1 MVNSKVMTVES
12 NSLNAVAMD
21 NLFEKVDGLVKEDNI
36 HEYPCVEIDL
46 QKVEFLDPYG
56 LVCLCLL
63 GRHLKNMFK
72 DVFLI
77 LPDNQYLQSYLS
89 TMNFAH
95 FAQQSMKLKN
105 ANYIMNISRKP
116 SSEVLLELTRIE
128 TKDKGHQRDIKNII
142 NEIVERVRTIL
153 QNELNFKEKEI
164 SNFSTIIS
172 ELCYNIKDHSEDEGF
187 VTAQRYTRS
196 SDGKKYVIIGVG
208 DLGIGIKNSLG
219 KRFNVSGWS
228 HLDAIIKAIKKEYS
242 TFPNRG
248 LGLYMVSKII
258 KDYRGAL
265 HIRSGDSRLYLRFT
279 PSGVR
284 TCLFPGT
291 QISISLS
298 EIEK

>member
-1 MVNSKVMTVES
+1 MVNPTVIGVDI
-12 NSLNAVAMD
+12 NSLNAVTMD
-21 NLFEKVDGLVKEDNI
+21 NLFERVDALLKEENI
-36 HEYPCVEIDL
+36 HEYPSVEIDL

-63 GRHLKNMFK
+63 GRYLKNTFH
-72 DVFLI
+72 DVFLV
-77 LPDNQYLQSYLS
+77 LPDDQSLQSYLS
-89 TMNFAH
+89 IMNFPH
-95 FAQQSMKLKN
+95 FAQQSMILKN
-105 ANYIMNISRKP
+105 ANYIMDIPEKP
-116 SSEVLLELTRIE
+116 GYEVLLELTRIE
-128 TKDKGHQRDIKNII
+128 TKDKGHQRDIKNIT
-142 NEIVERVRTIL
+142 NEILERVGIIL
-153 QNELNFKEKEI
+153 ENELNFKEKEI

-187 VTAQRYTRS
+187 VTAQRYTRK
-196 SDGKKYVIIGVG
+196 SDGKKYVVIGVG

-219 KRFNVSGWS
+219 KRFNASGWS
-228 HLDAIIKAIKKEYS
+228 HLDAIIKAIRKEYS

-258 KDYRGAL
+258 RDYGGAL

-279 PSGVR
+279 ARGVK

-291 QISISLS
+291 QISIGLS